1 MKKLSIISSEELLN
15 TNIVK
20 NKILNNIDYEKIN
33 LNSLKVNTLK
43 SKRILFLIKL
53 NEIGYDEYI
62 LKFLLKVKKLNID
75 FENSIGSI
83 IILSDSSL
91 YTKSFAS
98 SLIFLANSLKCSF
111 IGHPMI
117 EKTKDYKNFLT
128 WQKRLNI
135 PLEDIFIDFCKKLI
149 KRVLNYNYKKKY
161 DKNIC
166 VLHSSSK
173 KTSNTLG
180 FWNKIKSKLDDRIN
194 IKELHVENGTVLD
207 CIGCSYTMC
216 MHYSKQKSCYYGG
229 FMIKEIFPEIEKAN
243 SIVFLCPN
251 YNDSISANLMA
262 VINRLTALY
271 RNINFYNKALYSVI
285 VSGNSGSDSLAKQL
299 IDALCINKGFFL
311 PANFCT
317 CEIAYEPNSIY
328 DVFDIDKKSK
338 IFAKNIEEYL
348 L

>member
-1 MKKLSIISSEELLN
+1 MKKLSIIANKEIIN
-15 TNIVK
+15 QYIIK
-20 NKILNNIDYEKIN
+20 NKILSNINYKEIN
-33 LNSLKVNTLK
+33 LDSLDKNTLK
-43 SKRILFLIKL
+43 NKRILFIAKL
-53 NEIGYDEYI
+53 NEIGYDDYI
-62 LKFLLKVKKLNID
+62 LNFLLKIKNLNMD
-75 FENSIGSI
+75 FENSIGSLI
-83 IILSDSSL
+83 IMSDSSL

-98 SLIFLANSLKCSF
+98 NLIYLANSLKCSF

-128 WQKRLNI
+128 WQKSLQI
-135 PLEDIFIDFCKKLI
+135 PLEDIFVDFSQQLI
-149 KRVLNYNYKKKY
+149 QRILEYNYVKKY

-180 FWNKIKSKLDDRIN
+180 FWNKIKSNLDDNIH

-207 CIGCSYTMC
+207 CIGCSYKMC
-216 MHYSKQKSCYYGG
+216 MYYSKQKSCYYGG

-243 SIVFLCPN
+243 SVVFLCPN

-271 RNINFYNKALYSVI
+271 RNINFYNKALYSII

-317 CEIAYEPNSIY
+317 HAIAYEPNSIY
-328 DVFDIDKKSK
+328 DVCNIDYKSK
-338 IFAKNIEEYL
+338 IFAKNIEKYL
-348 L
+348 I